1 MDNNQTTREE
11 FIVIAPF
18 GSIGEPVVQPSDWMK
33 KNRFQIEVRSVMAVS
48 WQCHAGQMVCV
59 LGERI

>member
-1 MDNNQTTREE
+1 MCKLVDNNQTTREE

-33 KNRFQIEVRSVMAVS
+33 KNRFQIEVPYVKCFDVDT
-48 WQCHAGQMVCV
+48 V
-59 LGERI
+59 